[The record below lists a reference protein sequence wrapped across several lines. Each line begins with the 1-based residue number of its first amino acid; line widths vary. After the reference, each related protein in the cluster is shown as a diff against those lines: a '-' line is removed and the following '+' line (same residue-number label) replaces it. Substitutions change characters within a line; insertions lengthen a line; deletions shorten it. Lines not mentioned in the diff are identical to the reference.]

1 VTAVAQSERKT
12 PMRRGAVGWFIACRC
27 CGREFESRGLAFCES
42 CMALPAEER
51 RKPLHGRPAR
61 CPAAWPRYH
70 RAADRMRGIAST
82 IQPAEMAL
90 GSYFRAKN
98 TRLRAKFLSKIKG
111 RFSAQKFGRSTSSA
125 VIDAPTISP
134 STPRSW
140 GQSCNARS
148 PHDADHP
155 GRSRALAARPDRVR
169 SRGLDR
175 SRNGPALRKAQGP
188 RRRGALPAGPF
199 FMDGKFI
206 VSFPSCAGAGG
217 HVIRLPRHLV
227 AIAPTVGLLPAGMVA
242 PFRTRSIY
250 PARRR

>member
-1 VTAVAQSERKT
+1 MIRVVRQAPDDVR
-12 PMRRGAVGWFIACRC
+12 F
-27 CGREFESRGLAFCES
+27 
-42 CMALPAEER
+42 ALLNR
-51 RKPLHGRPAR
+51 
-61 CPAAWPRYH
+61 

-82 IQPAEMAL
+82 IRPVETAL
-90 GSYFRAKN
+90 RSYDSPQAKN

-140 GQSCNARS
+140 GRNARS

-206 VSFPSCAGAGG
+206 ISPG
-217 HVIRLPRHLV
+217 H
-227 AIAPTVGLLPAGMVA
+227 
-242 PFRTRSIY
+242 
-250 PARRR
+250 